1 MLNAK
6 KAFLIF
12 CTIDE
17 VRDTNT
23 QCLTHDLQPQIKK
36 KTQPSHKK
44 QTIIF
49 YVPFYFLS
57 LFSESLNGVITLIII
72 IIICLYYFNVSICK
86 NLFVEF
92 ICYLY

>member
-23 QCLTHDLQPQIKK
+23 QCLTHDLQPQIKRN
-36 KTQPSHKK
+36 TA
-44 QTIIF
+44 IA
-49 YVPFYFLS
+49 
-57 LFSESLNGVITLIII
+57 
-72 IIICLYYFNVSICK
+72 
-86 NLFVEF
+86 
-92 ICYLY
+92 